1 MTSPIVK
8 LLPRLEVFNF
18 LEEADYPII
27 EKYMFSHD
35 YEKGAYVFKEGAHGG
50 YMFFIIDGEVDVI
63 KQFDTQKHTIATL
76 GKGRSVGEMSLIDGA
91 PRSATARAKT
101 AIKLIVL
108 KREDFN
114 NLNLENPAVANK
126 VLMGI
131 ASLLSSSLRE
141 TNNRFTEK
149 LLSIC

>member
-1 MTSPIVK
+1 MSSTIEK

-18 LEEADYPII
+18 LEEADYPVL
-27 EKYMFSHD
+27 EKYMFSYD

-50 YMFFIIDGEVDVI
+50 YMFFIVSGEVDVI
-63 KQFDTQKHTIATL
+63 KQFDTAKHTIATL
-76 GKGRSVGEMSLIDGA
+76 GPGRSVGEMSLIDGA
-91 PRSATARAKT
+91 PRSATARARS
-101 AIKLIVL
+101 ALKLIVL

-114 NLNLENPAVANK
+114 KLNLEQPAIANRI
-126 VLMGI
+126 LMGM

>member
-1 MTSPIVK
+1 MSSSIQK
-8 LLPRLEVFNF
+8 LIPRLEVFNF
-18 LEEADYPII
+18 LEKEDYPVL
-27 EKYMFSHD
+27 EQFMFNHE

-50 YMFFIIDGEVDVI
+50 YMFFIVDGEVEII
-63 KQFDTQKHTIATL
+63 KQFDTAKHTIATL
-76 GKGRSVGEMSLIDGA
+76 PAGRSVGEMSLIDGA

-101 AIKLIVL
+101 PLKLIVL

-114 NLNLENPAVANK
+114 KLNEEHPAVANK
-126 VLMGI
+126 ILMGM
-131 ASLLSSSLRE
+131 ASLLSHSLRE

>member
-1 MTSPIVK
+1 MSSSIQK

-18 LEEADYPII
+18 LQQDDYPIL
-27 EKYMFSHD
+27 EQYMFNHD

-50 YMFFIIDGEVDVI
+50 YMFFIVDGEVEII
-63 KQFDTQKHTIATL
+63 KQFDTAKHTIATL
-76 GKGRSVGEMSLIDGA
+76 GAGRSVGEMSLIDGA

-101 AIKLIVL
+101 ALKLIVL

-114 NLNLENPAVANK
+114 KLNEEHPAVANRI
-126 VLMGI
+126 LMGMS
-131 ASLLSSSLRE
+131 SLLSHSLRE

>member
-1 MTSPIVK
+1 MIEK
-8 LLPRLEVFNF
+8 LIPKLEVFNF
-18 LEEADYPII
+18 LEEADYSII
-27 EKYMFSHD
+27 EKYMFTHEYD
-35 YEKGAYVFKEGAHGG
+35 QGAYVFKEGAHGG

-63 KQFDTQKHTIATL
+63 KQFDTAKHTIATL
-76 GKGRSVGEMSLIDGA
+76 AQGRSVGEMSLIDGA

-101 AIKLIVL
+101 KLKLIVL

-114 NLNLENPAVANK
+114 KLNEENPAIANK